1 MLLAVL
7 RTFAQIYMLSEH
19 FQRWQQ
25 HSTLLNYFFRRE
37 TGRKYVH
44 STSSLRGD
52 IKKTILYRDRKNKS
66 PISKSSVSTIKVP
79 SFDPFPQCPCKGQYH
94 SPSQAIGVT
103 AFNHLISGLLVI
115 CMNVHMSVS
124 QPMTYR
130 EDNFYGF
137 SALHD

>member
-1 MLLAVL
+1 
-7 RTFAQIYMLSEH
+7 MLSEH
-19 FQRWQQ
+19 FQRCQQ

-52 IKKTILYRDRKNKS
+52 IKKTILYRDRKNKG

-79 SFDPFPQCPCKGQYH
+79 PFDNFPQCPCKGQYH